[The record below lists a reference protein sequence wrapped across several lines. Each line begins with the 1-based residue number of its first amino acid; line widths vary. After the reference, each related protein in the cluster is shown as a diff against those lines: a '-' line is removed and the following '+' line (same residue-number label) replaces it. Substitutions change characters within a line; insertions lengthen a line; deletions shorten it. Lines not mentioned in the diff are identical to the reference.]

1 MYDYDRR
8 DKYGNPRELHV
19 KKALDVVDTKAYVKD
34 NTTEVMLEENEHYSL
49 ERLVQCKYFECLKYE
64 IKDEVKIV
72 ADESSFVSLVFIE
85 GSGTIEADDYKQEV
99 PFKAGESFFV
109 SSGKR
114 SINIK
119 GKGTW
124 LGNTWYKYT
133 KCIYICGY
141 MDTMVIMVSPH
152 QLRAYDSKIKR
163 QVSDEKRQVRRQGLC
178 FTVQV
183 LYWYYFI

>member
-1 MYDYDRR
+1 M
-8 DKYGNPRELHV
+8 KSGG
-19 KKALDVVDTKAYVKD
+19 KKTRIVLYSASIILVLFYII
-34 NTTEVMLEENEHYSL
+34 VMWWGITPKVGI

-119 GKGTW
+119 GKGT
-124 LGNTWYKYT
+124 
-133 KCIYICGY
+133 CIV
-141 MDTMVIMVSPH
+141 THV
-152 QLRAYDSKIKR
+152 
-163 QVSDEKRQVRRQGLC
+163 
-178 FTVQV
+178 
-183 LYWYYFI
+183 

>member
-1 MYDYDRR
+1 M
-8 DKYGNPRELHV
+8 
-19 KKALDVVDTKAYVKD
+19 KD
-34 NTTEVMLEENEHYSL
+34 NKTEVMLEENEHYSL

-119 GKGTW
+119 GKGT
-124 LGNTWYKYT
+124 
-133 KCIYICGY
+133 CIV
-141 MDTMVIMVSPH
+141 THV
-152 QLRAYDSKIKR
+152 
-163 QVSDEKRQVRRQGLC
+163 
-178 FTVQV
+178 
-183 LYWYYFI
+183 